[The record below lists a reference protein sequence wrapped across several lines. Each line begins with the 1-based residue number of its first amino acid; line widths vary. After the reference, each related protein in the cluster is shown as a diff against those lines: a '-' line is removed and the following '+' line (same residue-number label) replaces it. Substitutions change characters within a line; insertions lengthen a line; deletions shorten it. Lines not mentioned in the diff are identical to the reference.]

1 MPGLRDLVRLALRRD
16 RVFLPAWLGFL
27 AFAVVITGSSY
38 KDIYDTAKSRA
49 EVVHGLGDT
58 PATLALYGRIY
69 SDSVG
74 GLVAWRLL
82 GISVALVGLMSILIV
97 VRHTRAEEESGR
109 AELVGAGVVDR
120 RAPLTAALLVAA
132 GANVALG
139 AIVAVAVAALGI
151 GVAGSIAIGIAFAG
165 AGAMFAAVA
174 ASPSSS
180 RCSPAAPPRS
190 R

>member
-1 MPGLRDLVRLALRRD
+1 MSGLRELIRLALKRD

-38 KDIYDTAKSRA
+38 KSLYDTPRSRA

-69 SDSVG
+69 ADSVG

-82 GISVALVGLMSILIV
+82 GISVALAGLMSILIV

-120 RAPLTAALLVAA
+120 RAPLTAALLTAGVASMGLGVLVTLAVLAA
-132 GANVALG
+132 GLAFSGALALG
-139 AIVAVAVAALGI
+139 AIYCATGLVFGAVAA
-151 GVAGSIAIGIAFAG
+151 VSAQ
-165 AGAMFAAVA
+165 V
-174 ASPSSS
+174 
-180 RCSPAAPPRS
+180 
-190 R
+190 

>member
-1 MPGLRDLVRLALRRD
+1 MSGLRDLVRLALRRD

-69 SDSVG
+69 SDSLG

-97 VRHTRAEEESGR
+97 VRHTRADEESGR

-120 RAPLTAALLVAA
+120 RAPLAAALAVAA
-132 GANVALG
+132 GADIVRRAMGGGRRG
-139 AIVAVAVAALGI
+139 AAGL
-151 GVAGSIAIGIAFAG
+151 AGSWRGSGRGGFWG
-165 AGAMFAAVA
+165 
-174 ASPSSS
+174 
-180 RCSPAAPPRS
+180 RS
-190 R
+190 